1 MSERYTRLFSLT
13 SPLYAAG
20 APVMITAGALL
31 KDNQTGKVL
40 AQLKIKNI
48 SDKAIKGVSVRI
60 LPMDTIGEP
69 LGEPVDFQYLDLNI
83 ARDVE
88 FGQKAPISLP
98 NAAIRGFNASV

>member
-60 LPMDTIGEP
+60 LGRKPLFPSPM
-69 LGEPVDFQYLDLNI
+69 
-83 ARDVE
+83 
-88 FGQKAPISLP
+88 LP
-98 NAAIRGFNASV
+98 